1 MQSINFQT
9 GVWREYAINGDENNT
24 IRVNI
29 SDINTVGRM
38 QDIIGQ
44 ARDMFALLRTQCDP
58 QTLMEHDKALRGLL
72 DEVFG
77 AGFSDRVFGVT
88 NVFTPVGDG
97 EDMLFTAFCTAF
109 TEVLRADAQAYA
121 ETRKPEIRPEVQKY
135 LPEQE
140 PAVPDVSALS
150 EEQRRALLAEL
161 MK

>member
-1 MQSINFQT
+1 MKSINFQT
-9 GVWREYAINGDENNT
+9 GVWREYAVNGDETNT
-24 IRVNI
+24 VRVNI
-29 SDINTVGRM
+29 SDINVIGRM

-44 ARDMFALLRTQCDP
+44 AQEMFANLREQHDP

-72 DEVFG
+72 DGVFG
-77 AGFSDRVFGVT
+77 AGFSDRVFGMT

-97 EDMLFTAFCTAF
+97 DDMLFTAFCKAF
-109 TEVLRADAQAYA
+109 TEVLQADAQAYA

-140 PAVPDVSALS
+140 PAVPDVSALN